1 MITEDYIG
9 FKTSQLLR
17 EKGFNEK
24 CEKVWT
30 NDGKLVW
37 ACNFMEGE
45 SFIDLSDIETQAKYD
60 EWNTYLQ
67 GQYAFL
73 CPSLNVALKWLILEH
88 KIYIRADYIDFLE
101 HDEVWA
107 ATIVM
112 MDTFREIKVEN
123 TESTKEEALEFA
135 LEYCLE
141 NLIQ

>member
-9 FKTSQLLR
+9 FKASQLLR
-17 EKGFNEK
+17 EKGFAEK
-24 CEKVWT
+24 CEKVWMH
-30 NDGKLVW
+30 DGKLLW

-45 SFIDLSDIETQAKYD
+45 SFIDLSDIETQARYD
-60 EWNTYLQ
+60 GWNTYLQ

-101 HDEVWA
+101 HGEVWD

-112 MDTFREIKVEN
+112 MKTFEEIKVEN
-123 TESTKEEALEFA
+123 TESTREEALEFA
-135 LEYCLE
+135 LEYTLT
-141 NLIQ
+141 NLI

>member
-9 FKTSQLLR
+9 FKASQLLR
-17 EKGFNEK
+17 EKGFDEK
-24 CEKVWT
+24 CEKGWMH
-30 NDGKLVW
+30 DGKLVW

-45 SFIDLSDIETQAKYD
+45 SFIDLSDIETQAEYD
-60 EWNTYLQ
+60 GWNTYLQ

-101 HDEVWA
+101 HGEVWA
-107 ATIVM
+107 ATIIM
-112 MDTFREIKVEN
+112 MKTFEEIKVEN
-123 TESTKEEALEFA
+123 TEHTKEEALEFA

-141 NLIQ
+141 NLI

>member
-1 MITEDYIG
+1 MIPEDYVG
-9 FKTSQLLR
+9 FKVSLLLR
-17 EKGFNEK
+17 EKGFDEK

-30 NDGKLVW
+30 HDGKLVW

-45 SFIDLSDIETQAKYD
+45 SFVDTSDIETQARYNR
-60 EWNTYLQ
+60 WNTYLQ

-101 HDEVWA
+101 HGEVWA

-112 MDTFREIKVEN
+112 MKTFEEIKVEN
-123 TESTKEEALEFA
+123 TEHTKEEALEFA

-141 NLIQ
+141 NLI

>member
-9 FKTSQLLR
+9 FKASQLLR
-17 EKGFNEK
+17 EKGFAEK
-24 CEKVWT
+24 CQKIWT
-30 NDGKLVW
+30 HDGKLVW

-45 SFIDLSDIETQAKYD
+45 SFIDLSDIETQARYD

-73 CPSLNVALKWLILEH
+73 CPSLNVALKWLILQH

-101 HDEVWA
+101 HGEVWA

-112 MDTFREIKVEN
+112 MKTFEEIKVEN
-123 TESTKEEALEFA
+123 TESTREEALEFA
-135 LEYCLE
+135 LEYALT
-141 NLIQ
+141 NLI

>member
-9 FKTSQLLR
+9 FKASQLLR
-17 EKGFNEK
+17 EKGFAEK
-24 CEKVWT
+24 CEKVWMH
-30 NDGKLVW
+30 DSKLLW

-45 SFIDLSDIETQAKYD
+45 SFIDLSDIETQARYD
-60 EWNTYLQ
+60 GWNTYLQ

-101 HDEVWA
+101 HGEVWD

-112 MDTFREIKVEN
+112 MKTFEEIKVEN
-123 TESTKEEALEFA
+123 TESTREEALEFA
-135 LEYCLE
+135 LEYTLT
-141 NLIQ
+141 NLI

>member
-9 FKTSQLLR
+9 FKASQLLR
-17 EKGFNEK
+17 EKGFAEK
-24 CEKVWT
+24 CEKVWMH
-30 NDGKLVW
+30 DGKLVW

-45 SFIDLSDIETQAKYD
+45 SFIDLSDIETQARYD
-60 EWNTYLQ
+60 GWNTYLH

-101 HDEVWA
+101 HGEVWD

-112 MDTFREIKVEN
+112 MKTFEEIKVEN
-123 TESTKEEALEFA
+123 TESTREEALEFA
-135 LEYCLE
+135 LEYTLT
-141 NLIQ
+141 NLI

>member
-9 FKTSQLLR
+9 FKASQLLR
-17 EKGFNEK
+17 EKGFAEK
-24 CEKVWT
+24 CQKIWMH
-30 NDGKLVW
+30 DGKLVW

-45 SFIDLSDIETQAKYD
+45 SFIGLPDIETQAEYYG
-60 EWNTYLQ
+60 WNTYLQ

-101 HDEVWA
+101 HREVWA

-112 MDTFREIKVEN
+112 MKTLEEIKVEN
-123 TESTKEEALEFA
+123 TKSTKEEALEFA
-135 LEYCLE
+135 LEYALT
-141 NLIQ
+141 NLI